1 MRKWACHLRSSPFQ
15 FPSFSGNERS
25 DFDMQRLNLTKTSRS
40 VFNGEQDTFDL
51 MKRDGWLGGVEL
63 LTSGE
68 I

>member
-1 MRKWACHLRSSPFQ
+1 
-15 FPSFSGNERS
+15 
-25 DFDMQRLNLTKTSRS
+25 MQRLNLTKTGRS
-40 VFNGEQDTFDL
+40 VFNSEQDTFDL